1 MVATGTRIFDERSS
15 PGDVSG
21 SPGAGRA
28 SPVLPALV
36 KASRARI
43 AIGINRET
51 DPAASNEGSSLRQ
64 QKAVARHEQSH
75 DLVRGL
81 KPPGYQQW

>member
-1 MVATGTRIFDERSS
+1 VSPAGRGKSTVAAGTRIFDERSS

-21 SPGAGRA
+21 SPGADRA

-51 DPAASNEGSSLRQ
+51 DPAASNEGSSLENQ
-64 QKAVARHEQSH
+64 
-75 DLVRGL
+75 
-81 KPPGYQQW
+81 